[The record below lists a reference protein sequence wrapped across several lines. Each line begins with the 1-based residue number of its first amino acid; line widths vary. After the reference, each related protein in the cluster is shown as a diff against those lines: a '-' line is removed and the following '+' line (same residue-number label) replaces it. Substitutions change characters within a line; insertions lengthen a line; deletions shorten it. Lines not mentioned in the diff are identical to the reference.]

1 MSGMSLPDALE
12 HYKAAR
18 QHVHEAMDARD
29 PARLAT
35 ALQVES
41 MWERIVDHKR
51 VQTAD
56 RITYAVM
63 TELKLGMSPMGPGPR
78 SMCVIDNIGTP

>member
-1 MSGMSLPDALE
+1 MTLPDALE

-29 PARLAT
+29 PARLAA

-41 MWERIVDHKR
+41 MWERIVDRKR
-51 VQTAD
+51 LTIPPTQPSPFRAVPIYTAD
-56 RITYAVM
+56 M
-63 TELKLGMSPMGPGPR
+63 LGAL
-78 SMCVIDNIGTP
+78 